1 MWGYLAVLL
10 SDYFTVKQIAKPFD
24 RLFAGLWLMRYDT
37 IESYDDLHTKDQ
49 WKHLNIYPFG
59 FEFINHAFLDFTD
72 RNDIA
77 MKLGD
82 RICNFSIGNGQLHGK
97 SVPYR
102 EGSSK
107 GVIIMAFSK
116 QKTLTVV
123 KICLEVLYVLAI
135 IGCIITIVLCGI
147 ALSVSDD
154 SLKEH
159 DLDKEQVVA
168 VLIIVVLWLVLSV
181 IGLVG
186 IIKEHKII
194 VMVLLVLTIIGIIA
208 NFVTKEFGLG
218 AWGVV
223 CAMLT
228 AVYLYLIILRERDGS

>member
-1 MWGYLAVLL
+1 
-10 SDYFTVKQIAKPFD
+10 
-24 RLFAGLWLMRYDT
+24 
-37 IESYDDLHTKDQ
+37 
-49 WKHLNIYPFG
+49 
-59 FEFINHAFLDFTD
+59 
-72 RNDIA
+72 
-77 MKLGD
+77 
-82 RICNFSIGNGQLHGK
+82 
-97 SVPYR
+97 
-102 EGSSK
+102 
-107 GVIIMAFSK
+107 MAFSK

-154 SLKEH
+154 SLAEH
-159 DLDKEQVVA
+159 DLDKEQV
-168 VLIIVVLWLVLSV
+168 
-181 IGLVG
+181 G
-186 IIKEHKII
+186 IIKEHKVI
-194 VMVLLVLTIIGIIA
+194 VIVLLVLTIIGIIA